1 MFTVNVVRFLENVN
15 YLSFENLEDAVCFA
29 IEGIL
34 DNEFAFINIKDE
46 KQNTVING
54 TEELINTYEKMEG

>member
-15 YLSFENLEDAVCFA
+15 YSSFENLEDAVCFA